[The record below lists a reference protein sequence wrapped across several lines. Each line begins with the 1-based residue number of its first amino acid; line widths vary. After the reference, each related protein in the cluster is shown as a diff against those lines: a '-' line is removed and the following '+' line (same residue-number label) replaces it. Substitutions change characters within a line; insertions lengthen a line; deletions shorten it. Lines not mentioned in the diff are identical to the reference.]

1 MGGVTGADGTRPGRA
16 RTIVS
21 VVAGAVCLMVAAFLL
36 AVVQP
41 RSEAEVTDFRAARAC
56 PAGERGED
64 CLRSGQA
71 TVEDKRAE
79 RRKKSTRYYLTL
91 REGSAPEAD
100 VRLDDDD
107 PVYGSVGPGDRVTV
121 VRWRGEIRYVATAA
135 GARQRTHAHPEINSS
150 VAGAVGLGL
159 LPFGSGLLALAW
171 ATPRWAART
180 RVRHPWQA
188 GLLGAWM
195 VLAAPVWFL
204 AGIMVPEVFGSR
216 WTAAAVGALAS
227 VPVVALLL
235 PLVLRYRDRP
245 EGIKVKPK
253 FLRGTGTKTFP
264 GIVLGDVPY
273 AAVDAPYSGNV
284 RRLVVGRGV
293 LEATCAPP
301 VGAETR
307 QELPGDLTVQRVRPP
322 YRDDPRQVAD
332 AYDVVECRDG
342 AGRQVLIAAARK
354 HVPFIVGVLAPDA
367 VRR

>member
-1 MGGVTGADGTRPGRA
+1 MT
-16 RTIVS
+16 
-21 VVAGAVCLMVAAFLL
+21 GAVCLVVAAFLL

-41 RSEAEVTDFRAARAC
+41 RAEAEVADFEAARPC
-56 PAGERGED
+56 TAGERGED

-71 TVEDKRAE
+71 IVEDKRAD

-91 REGSAPEAD
+91 REAGAPEAD
-100 VRLDDDD
+100 VRLDDD
-107 PVYGSVGPGDRVTV
+107 PVYRSVGPGDRVTV
-121 VRWRGEIRYVATAA
+121 VRWRGEIRYVSAAA

-159 LPFGSGLLALAW
+159 LPFGSGLLGLAW

-180 RVRHPWQA
+180 RVRHPWQS
-188 GLLGAWM
+188 GLLGTWS

-204 AGIMVPEVFGSR
+204 AGIMVPEVFSSR
-216 WTAAAVGALAS
+216 WTAAVVGALAS
-227 VPVVALLL
+227 VPVAALLL

-253 FLRGTGTKTFP
+253 FLRGTSTKTFP

-273 AAVDAPYSGNV
+273 ASDDAPYSGNV
-284 RRLVVGRGV
+284 RRLAVGRGV
-293 LEATCAPP
+293 LEATCTPP

-307 QELPGDLTVQRVRPP
+307 QELPHDLTVQRVRPP

-332 AYDVVECRDG
+332 AHEVVECRDG